1 MKVLITGSEGFVG
14 SETQRYFHSQGI
26 DVFKYDLMLGYDI
39 RDPVQFYKVCEEWKP
54 NVVLHLA
61 AIARFSDADRDP
73 KLAQEINVL
82 GTKNVSEVCQ
92 KLHIPLVFSST
103 GSVYMPILRAPP
115 ITEDFEARGNSIYGC
130 SKLLA
135 EKYVQENTPYIILR
149 YAHLY
154 GKEKRGHGL
163 VGGYWD
169 RIKRGLKPKLMG
181 GRQSNDFS
189 YVKDI
194 AKANYLAVTASWD
207 KWQQIYNIGTG
218 EEISAKDAGEILC
231 DVLGWKEGVEEMDAR
246 LVDAERFVYDITKAR
261 VWLGFNPDYN
271 FRRGIEDMFIDEIK
285 EKQKKAN

>member
-26 DVFKYDLMLGYDI
+26 EVFKYDLMLGYDI

-135 EKYVQENTPYIILR
+135 EKYVEECTPHIILR

-181 GRQSNDFS
+181 GRQSNDFG
-189 YVKDI
+189 YIKDI

-218 EEISAKDAGEILC
+218 EELSAKDAGEILC
-231 DVLGWKEGVEEMDAR
+231 DVLGWKGGVEEVEPR
-246 LVDAERFVYDITKAR
+246 LVDAERFVYDITKAK
-261 VWLGFNPDYN
+261 VWLGYNPDYN
-271 FRRGIEDMFIDEIK
+271 FRRGIEDMFIDEL
-285 EKQKKAN
+285 KQKKAN